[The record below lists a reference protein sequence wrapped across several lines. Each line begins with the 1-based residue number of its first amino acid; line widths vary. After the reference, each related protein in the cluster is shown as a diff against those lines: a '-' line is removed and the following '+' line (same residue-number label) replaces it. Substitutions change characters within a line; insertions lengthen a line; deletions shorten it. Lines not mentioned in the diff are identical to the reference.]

1 MGCVRPLCVAL
12 LSVGGASAHLSERL
26 VRVILARRFA
36 HQQDVRVGRVVRLAN
51 ATAELD
57 EPSVGDGV
65 GESGDG
71 EREVEHRRHLA
82 DGVRRRQ
89 VAVADGRRRDHREI
103 QRVDDGAAPSARAAR
118 AALQEEE
125 DDERDQ

>member
-26 VRVILARRFA
+26 VRVVLARRFA

-51 ATAELD
+51 AAAQLD
-57 EPSVGDGV
+57 EPGVGDGV
-65 GESGDG
+65 GQRGDG

-82 DGVRRRQ
+82 DGVRRREI
-89 VAVADGRRRDHREI
+89 AVADGGHRDDLRRGRSG
-103 QRVDDGAAPSARAAR
+103 VRAAGR
-118 AALQEEE
+118 
-125 DDERDQ
+125 RV